1 MDCPQASPVLH
12 ERSQSSHTVAL
23 LLAVLVASSAMAM
36 DLDNLSITK
45 QGRAYQIQMT
55 FGVTAPVDQVMAVLT
70 DYGFPDRLNPKVTKR
85 EIISR
90 KNGITRVLTE
100 IHSCVF
106 FFCKDVAL
114 IQDVTVVAN
123 TIHASIVPDEGDFRS
138 GYFRWS
144 VSSGYNSSTQIAF
157 EAIMEPDFFIP
168 PLIGGFFIR
177 KRLRQEILTTA
188 ANLET
193 EATREPAFVTERN
206 LGASQE

>member
-1 MDCPQASPVLH
+1 MDCPQASPVPH
-12 ERSQSSHTVAL
+12 ERSRSSRTVAL
-23 LLAVLVASSAMAM
+23 LLALLVASAALAM
-36 DLDNLSITK
+36 DLDDLSITN
-45 QGRAYQIQMT
+45 QGRVYQIQMT
-55 FGVTAPVDQVMAVLT
+55 FGVAAPLDQVMAVLT
-70 DYGFPDRLNPKVTKR
+70 DYGFPDRLNPEVTNR

-90 KNGITRVLTE
+90 QNGITRVLTE

-106 FFCKDVAL
+106 FFCRDVAL

-138 GYFRWS
+138 GYLRWL
-144 VSSGYNSSTQIAF
+144 VSSGYDNSTQIAF

-188 ANLET
+188 ANIET
-193 EATREPAFVTERN
+193 EATREAAFATERN
-206 LGASQE
+206 PETSQ

>member
-1 MDCPQASPVLH
+1 
-12 ERSQSSHTVAL
+12 
-23 LLAVLVASSAMAM
+23 
-36 DLDNLSITK
+36 
-45 QGRAYQIQMT
+45 
-55 FGVTAPVDQVMAVLT
+55 MAVLT

-138 GYFRWS
+138 GHFRWS

-193 EATREPAFVTERN
+193 EATREPVFVTERN